1 MFTCRWRSRKQNQ
14 RSQTHQCPHPGDIQI
29 LDLALVGALE
39 MLMLALEAAVL
50 VMVLIGQVGPMGVEP
65 VPMRDMVE
73 VNLADMEDMVVAA
86 AAAAA
91 AA

>member
-1 MFTCRWRSRKQNQ
+1 
-14 RSQTHQCPHPGDIQI
+14 
-29 LDLALVGALE
+29 
-39 MLMLALEAAVL
+39 MLALEAAVL

-73 VNLADMEDMVVAA
+73 VNLADMEDMVVVAA

-91 AA
+91 